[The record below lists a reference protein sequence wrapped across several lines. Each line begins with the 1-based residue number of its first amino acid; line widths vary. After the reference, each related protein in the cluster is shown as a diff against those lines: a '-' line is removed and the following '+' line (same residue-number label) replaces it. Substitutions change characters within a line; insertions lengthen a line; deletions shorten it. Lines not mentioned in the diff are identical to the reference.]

1 LRLWTESGGILPLLA
16 EDLLKVLP
24 NSNLTVR
31 GAKDLA
37 ARLKK
42 TLPLIDIL
50 ISQDVLFGSY
60 RTNSPKGIAPKVII
74 SKQYDNP
81 REALQNKLGKTVTA
95 FDINAV
101 ET

>member
-1 LRLWTESGGILPLLA
+1 LPLKA

-42 TLPLIDIL
+42 TLPLINNL
-50 ISQDVLFGSY
+50 ISQDVLFGRY
-60 RTNSPKGIAPKVII
+60 RANNPKGIAPKLITCYRN
-74 SKQYDNP
+74 SN
-81 REALQNKLGKTVTA
+81 
-95 FDINAV
+95 
-101 ET
+101 ETQ